1 MKLEDNWEHS
11 EKKMKPIEVKMSIL
25 KKTTL
30 DCNVEYLILERGII
44 STQVLGLNEGVHEI
58 KSQTKLWKATKC
70 ADDAMFNF
78 KIQKLN
84 ESNSKKK

>member
-1 MKLEDNWEHS
+1 
-11 EKKMKPIEVKMSIL
+11 MKPIEVKISVL

-30 DCNVEYLILERGII
+30 DCNVEDLILERAIMF
-44 STQVLGLNEGVHEI
+44 TPVLGLNEGVHEI

-78 KIQKLN
+78 KSQKLD
-84 ESNSKKK
+84 ESNSKRK